1 MAKTFAV
8 IGLGLFGRKVCE
20 VLTQKGGEVIALD
33 NTPAQVN
40 KVKDYVS
47 QAILLDSTDEDSI
60 SEAPFDQV
68 DAAIV
73 AIGDNIEASILS
85 TTLLKQI
92 GVPYIIAR
100 AVNKTHYQ
108 VLKQI
113 GANEVINIEEEEG
126 SRIAQNLIAPSVMEK
141 IPLSRKVMLSEMYLP
156 GAYEKSTLSSIN
168 LEEKFKIRLT
178 ALRRIRTTLDSDG
191 NTQRDEELLFPSPDE
206 VLQSGDVLILV
217 GEEKA
222 LEEFQKSGEVSL

>member
-20 VLTQKGGEVIALD
+20 VLTEKGGEVIALD
-33 NTPAQVN
+33 NTPALVN

-47 QAILLDSTDEDSI
+47 QAILMDSTDEDSI
-60 SEAPFDQV
+60 AEAPFDQV

-73 AIGDNIEASILS
+73 AIGDNIEASILT
-85 TTLLKQI
+85 TTLLKQT

-141 IPLSRKVMLSEMYLP
+141 IPLSRKVILSEMYLP
-156 GAYEKSTLSSIN
+156 GAYEKSTVASLD
-168 LEEKFKIRLT
+168 LEEKFKIRLV
-178 ALRRIRTTLDSDG
+178 ALRRIRTALDADG
-191 NTQRDEELLFPSPDE
+191 NTKRDEELLFPVPGE
-206 VLQSGDVLILV
+206 VLITGDVLILV

-222 LEEFQKSGEVSL
+222 LEEFQKSGEVPL